1 MKREAGYRV
10 EAVRSGDWWAITIPA
25 LSGVFSQAKR
35 LDQVE
40 ATAREA
46 IAMMLD
52 IDESE
57 VGPIVVDVTPPDGV
71 VELLEA
77 LRRFTALAEEA
88 AREANQTRRQAAKVL
103 REEGL
108 AIRDVGTLLGVSHQ
122 RISQI
127 LSPDRVERHSA
138 VDSPEEPVPP

>member
-1 MKREAGYRV
+1 MECEAGYRV
-10 EAVRSGDWWAITIPA
+10 EAVRSGDWWAITVPA

-40 ATAREA
+40 STAREA

-52 IDESE
+52 VDQSE
-57 VGPIVVDVTPPDGV
+57 VGPIEVDVTPPDGV

-77 LRRFTALAEEA
+77 LRQSTARAEEA
-88 AREANQTRRQAAKVL
+88 AQEANRTRRQAAKVL

-108 AIRDVGTLLGVSHQ
+108 AIRDVGKLLGVSHQ

-127 LSPDRVERHSA
+127 LSPDRVKRHS
-138 VDSPEEPVPP
+138 VG